1 MNDFYMFSFMIGSGL
16 YDVPLDGPK
25 QRFLANPT
33 QKIDLALALNKFRDR
48 PTPSL
53 SDDIYV

>member
-1 MNDFYMFSFMIGSGL
+1 MNDFYMFRIGSGL

-25 QRFLANPT
+25 QRFGQPDNVL
-33 QKIDLALALNKFRDR
+33 KKMDLAQAFDKFRDR

>member
-1 MNDFYMFSFMIGSGL
+1 MTSHKTDPSSG
-16 YDVPLDGPK
+16 
-25 QRFLANPT
+25 LANPT
-33 QKIDLALALNKFRDR
+33 LKKLDLALAFNKFRDR